1 MEEKIKRKPKTT
13 KIDVMFLITRIFLS
27 LSSYFSITYIKMC
40 LLGEDVDFLTA
51 YFFHVHRK

>member
-1 MEEKIKRKPKTT
+1 MKKRKPKTT
-13 KIDVMFLITRIFLS
+13 KIDVMFLIIRIFLS
-27 LSSYFSITYIKMC
+27 LSSYFSITYIKIC